1 MHPEHRF
8 YDYGARLALSEDQT
22 SSSSSTST
30 SPSSHIEPDRI
41 PVAYFPN
48 PDEET
53 TEEVKEQ
60 EPGNA
65 SESDTADDQE
75 GYTSERSWEQSPS
88 LTLTRAVTP
97 EFAPVVNIDRPDL
110 PLFNF
115 DEDLNVET
123 NVESVLRALLDR
135 SRQGH
140 AKPS

>member
-75 GYTSERSWEQSPS
+75 GW
-88 LTLTRAVTP
+88 TLDT
-97 EFAPVVNIDRPDL
+97 ISDRPL
-110 PLFNF
+110 FPL
-115 DEDLNVET
+115 DEDEEDLLRNFKSVSVLNPNLET
-123 NVESVLRALLDR
+123 NVELLRDLLDR

-140 AKPS
+140 AQPS